1 MNGKGS
7 RSTVKKRL
15 FAPLLTLLMTFN
27 MLLAMPPAFAA
38 GNSARA
44 QALAYDRHSI
54 GLTGVSNAREL
65 GGYRT
70 KDGRTVKFGKLLRSG
85 ELAGMTAADKKKLTK
100 KYHVVKI
107 VDFRTDLEIS
117 DDRADPKLPGAEYR
131 NYPYS
136 PFPYL
141 LRTAEGLRLGNDLMY
156 DLITLD
162 RDGDLVGD
170 YYRANYR
177 TMIRSE
183 EGIAMFRG
191 FFRDLLDADGGAV
204 LCHCSRGKDRTGNAM
219 ALLLAV
225 LGVDRRTI
233 IEDYCLTNDYY
244 SDEIDD
250 LYERALSITGNKVI
264 AADVSSAVG
273 TRAGWIRET
282 FKTIETHYGSVEN
295 YLKQEIGV
303 SSKDIRTLQKYYL
316 TPATK

>member
-1 MNGKGS
+1 M
-7 RSTVKKRL
+7 KKRL

-27 MLLAMPPAFAA
+27 MLLAMIPAFAA

-54 GLTGVSNAREL
+54 GLAGVSNAREL

-204 LCHCSRGKDRTGNAM
+204 LCHCSRGKDRTGNA
-219 ALLLAV
+219 AVLLAV
-225 LGVDRRTI
+225 FLRVFLILLEFVVIGLHLVDFPELRCDAVDVI
-233 IEDYCLTNDYY
+233 SGPIAEV
-244 SDEIDD
+244 
-250 LYERALSITGNKVI
+250 KV
-264 AADVSSAVG
+264 V
-273 TRAGWIRET
+273 
-282 FKTIETHYGSVEN
+282 H
-295 YLKQEIGV
+295 
-303 SSKDIRTLQKYYL
+303 
-316 TPATK
+316 

>member
-1 MNGKGS
+1 M
-7 RSTVKKRL
+7 KKRL

-27 MLLAMPPAFAA
+27 MLLAMIPAFAA

-54 GLTGVSNAREL
+54 GLTGVPNAREL

-225 LGVDRRTI
+225 LGVDRKTI

-303 SSKDIRTLQKYYL
+303 SSKDIRTLQRNYL
-316 TPATK
+316 TPAKK

>member
-27 MLLAMPPAFAA
+27 MLFAMTPAFAA

-54 GLTGVSNAREL
+54 GLTGVPNAREL

-85 ELAGMTAADKKKLTK
+85 ELAGVTAADKKKLTK

-141 LRTAEGLRLGNDLMY
+141 LRTAEGLRLGSDLVY

-225 LGVDRRTI
+225 LGVDRKTI

-264 AADVSSAVG
+264 AEDVSSAVG

-282 FKTIETHYGSVEN
+282 FQTIETHYGSVEN

-303 SSKDIRTLQKYYL
+303 SSKDIRTLQRNYL
-316 TPATK
+316 TPAKK

>member
-27 MLLAMPPAFAA
+27 MLFAMTPAFAA

-54 GLTGVSNAREL
+54 GLTGVPNAREL

-85 ELAGMTAADKKKLTK
+85 ELAGVTAADKKKLTK

-141 LRTAEGLRLGNDLMY
+141 LRTAEGLRLGSDLVY

-303 SSKDIRTLQKYYL
+303 SSKDIRTLQKNYL

>member
-1 MNGKGS
+1 M
-7 RSTVKKRL
+7 KKRL

-27 MLLAMPPAFAA
+27 MLFAMTPAFAA

-54 GLTGVSNAREL
+54 GLTGVPNAREL

-85 ELAGMTAADKKKLTK
+85 ELAGMTADDKKKLTK

>member
-27 MLLAMPPAFAA
+27 MLLAMIPAFAA

-131 NYPYS
+131 NYPYL

-225 LGVDRRTI
+225 LGVDRKTI

>member
-1 MNGKGS
+1 M
-7 RSTVKKRL
+7 KKRL

>member
-27 MLLAMPPAFAA
+27 MLLAMIPAFAA

-131 NYPYS
+131 NYPYL

-303 SSKDIRTLQKYYL
+303 SSKDIRTLQKNYL

>member
-1 MNGKGS
+1 M
-7 RSTVKKRL
+7 KKRL

-27 MLLAMPPAFAA
+27 MLLAMIPAFAA

>member
-303 SSKDIRTLQKYYL
+303 SSKDIRTLQKNYL

>member
-27 MLLAMPPAFAA
+27 MLLAMIPAFAA

-303 SSKDIRTLQKYYL
+303 SSKDIRTLQKNYL

>member
-1 MNGKGS
+1 M
-7 RSTVKKRL
+7 
-15 FAPLLTLLMTFN
+15 
-27 MLLAMPPAFAA
+27 
-38 GNSARA
+38 
-44 QALAYDRHSI
+44 
-54 GLTGVSNAREL
+54 
-65 GGYRT
+65 
-70 KDGRTVKFGKLLRSG
+70 KFGKLLRSG

-282 FKTIETHYGSVEN
+282 FQTIETHYGSVEN

-303 SSKDIRTLQKYYL
+303 SSKDIRTLQKNYL
-316 TPATK
+316 TPAKK

>member
-1 MNGKGS
+1 M
-7 RSTVKKRL
+7 KKRL

-27 MLLAMPPAFAA
+27 MLLAMIPAFAA

-131 NYPYS
+131 NYPYL

-225 LGVDRRTI
+225 LGVDRKTI

-303 SSKDIRTLQKYYL
+303 SSKDIRTLQKNYL

>member
-1 MNGKGS
+1 M
-7 RSTVKKRL
+7 KKRL

-27 MLLAMPPAFAA
+27 MLLAMIPAFAA

-225 LGVDRRTI
+225 LGVDRKTI

>member
-1 MNGKGS
+1 M
-7 RSTVKKRL
+7 KKRL

-27 MLLAMPPAFAA
+27 MLLAMIPAFAA

-303 SSKDIRTLQKYYL
+303 SSKDIRTLQKNYL